1 MLTEKKKTS
10 AMIQRLKK
18 WKKYKGIS
26 KEDIEKF
33 ATAEEKKRLLEGD
46 DPFEDVH
53 GEADPFDVPIGDPQD
68 PTDNEPRPLEDEQEA
83 GTQKTI
89 PVPESLLDDIFTLI
103 AGDENPE
110 EEDRIMNELA
120 ILLGYGS
127 NDLVERDE
135 SDI

>member
-1 MLTEKKKTS
+1 MKLT
-10 AMIQRLKK
+10 
-18 WKKYKGIS
+18 
-26 KEDIEKF
+26 KEDI
-33 ATAEEKKRLLEGD
+33 KKYGTVKEQKNLFEND
-46 DPFEDVH
+46 DPFEI
-53 GEADPFDVPIGDPQD
+53 PIGDPQD
-68 PTDNEPRPLEDEQEA
+68 PTDDEPRPLEDEQEA